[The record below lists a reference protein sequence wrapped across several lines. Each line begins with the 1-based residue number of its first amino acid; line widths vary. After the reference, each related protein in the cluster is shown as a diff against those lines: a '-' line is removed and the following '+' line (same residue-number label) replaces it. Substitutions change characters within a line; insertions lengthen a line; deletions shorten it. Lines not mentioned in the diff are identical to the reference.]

1 MNSYEELVERINEI
15 ISEDQNVFE
24 NDASLRG
31 EFTLINHFRIRNS
44 HVDEFKRLL
53 DIEYMWHDMVT
64 NRSDYFNKNK
74 ELIMICHDMIKAQ
87 DDRMDLYTELYN
99 ILSNTAGKSI
109 TELSCFLGY
118 YVSNDFLDKFKEIT
132 SSLKVGP
139 FIRINSLGSD
149 ETKNRVDKLLQDNKE
164 QYKRIKNNLNVNN
177 RECEFQDSKFKTILE
192 LGISSN
198 LTLSM
203 VQDLRSFYNKEDFE
217 ELINELE
224 KWQLFT
230 SEELDSLKEY
240 NLKDTETIDTLDK
253 LISFFATRE
262 DLDIQG
268 LKVLIPTIGEG
279 NYNELID
286 GLFKV
291 GKISWEDYKSILF
304 ELLDEDFSR

>member
-15 ISEDQNVFE
+15 INEDQNVFE
-24 NDASLRG
+24 NDVSLRG
-31 EFTLINHFRIRNS
+31 EFTLINHFRIRKS

-177 RECEFQDSKFKTILE
+177 RKCEFQGSKFKTILE
-192 LGISSN
+192 LGISSS

-203 VQDLRSFYNKEDFE
+203 VQELRSVYNKEDFE

>member
-15 ISEDQNVFE
+15 INEDQNVFE
-24 NDASLRG
+24 NDVSLRG
-31 EFTLINHFRIRNS
+31 EFTLINHFRIRKS

-87 DDRMDLYTELYN
+87 DDRMDLYIELYN

-177 RECEFQDSKFKTILE
+177 RKCEFQGSKFKTILE
-192 LGISSN
+192 LGISSS

-203 VQDLRSFYNKEDFE
+203 VQELRSVYNKEDFE

-230 SEELDSLKEY
+230 SDELDSLKEY